1 MLTEVKAEFHPVLNR
16 EQLLIEKVVNNPDEC
31 LAEVSAGE
39 FVKNLRVQEQ
49 SLNELQVT
57 SLRLPKNLSEVQVL
71 GGQLTE
77 VQRTVT
83 VDCHLVSE
91 VLEVLDC

>member
-1 MLTEVKAEFHPVLNR
+1 MLAKMKTEFHPVLNR

-39 FVKNLRVQEQ
+39 FVKNLGVQEQ

-71 GGQLTE
+71 GSQLTE

>member
-1 MLTEVKAEFHPVLNR
+1 MLAKMKTEFHPVLNR
-16 EQLLIEKVVNNPDEC
+16 EQLFVQKVVNHPDEC
-31 LAEVSAGE
+31 FSEVSARE

-49 SLNELQVT
+49 SLNELQMT
-57 SLRLPKNLSEVQVL
+57 LFSLTKYLSEVQVFR
-71 GGQLTE
+71 GQLTE

-83 VDCHLVSE
+83 VDRHLVGE

>member
-1 MLTEVKAEFHPVLNR
+1 
-16 EQLLIEKVVNNPDEC
+16 
-31 LAEVSAGE
+31 
-39 FVKNLRVQEQ
+39 
-49 SLNELQVT
+49 LQVT